1 MSTGQGVVQRSWH
14 LLVSRVSEDPICSR
28 RLDRLSSAEMSLEVC
43 VTLDETRYLICSLR
57 SNCIGEG
64 RGWQPR
70 HCGTGA
76 QVYGVHL
83 LSSKSWVQQ
92 LPEMP
97 ALRATQAHRECLVK
111 ILAGFKAMPQCFLP
125 ERIQKGSQASKI
137 FLYLLGSYALS
148 KSCLGQWTVSNAISL
163 KFMPVLRQCFPN
175 LSIYQKHLKDSS
187 TDFWAPPSKLLAY

>member
-1 MSTGQGVVQRSWH
+1 MQAFLPFPSAGTAGCFWTFSCFPEDVKRDWHCRQQSCIGHTAVVSTGQGVVQRFWH
-14 LLVSRVSEDPICSR
+14 LPVSRVSEDPICSR

-83 LSSKSWVQQ
+83 LSSKS
-92 LPEMP
+92 
-97 ALRATQAHRECLVK
+97 
-111 ILAGFKAMPQCFLP
+111 
-125 ERIQKGSQASKI
+125 
-137 FLYLLGSYALS
+137 
-148 KSCLGQWTVSNAISL
+148 
-163 KFMPVLRQCFPN
+163 
-175 LSIYQKHLKDSS
+175 
-187 TDFWAPPSKLLAY
+187 